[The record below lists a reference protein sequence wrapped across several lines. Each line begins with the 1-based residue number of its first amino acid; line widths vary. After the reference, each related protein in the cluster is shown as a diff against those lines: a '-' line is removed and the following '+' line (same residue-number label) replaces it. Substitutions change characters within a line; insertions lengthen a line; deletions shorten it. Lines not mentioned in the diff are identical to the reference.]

1 VRVRRI
7 SYLGPPGTFTHEAA
21 RCFFAS
27 EKELIPCET
36 VQEVLRQYRDHEV
49 DGSVIAIE
57 SSLAGTVA
65 ENLDRLRSLEQFL
78 VVGEV
83 LLPTRHQLM
92 ARQETEL
99 KQIQTIFGH
108 PKAFEEC
115 ESWLSQHLPKIARK
129 PFPSSAGAAREV
141 SLDLSLKSAAVAP
154 EAAASLYGLVILAP
168 NIEDAPNNVTRFWV
182 LGRETSPPTG
192 NDKTTLY
199 AWNELHPILHGLS
212 ASMIDILS
220 IYERPTGEGID
231 CHSYFIHVKGHRLNP
246 PLAAFLNRF
255 PKVKWIGSYP
265 SGILR

>member
-1 VRVRRI
+1 MRIRRI
-7 SYLGPPGTFTHEAA
+7 GYLGPPGTFTHEAA
-21 RCFFAS
+21 RCYFRS
-27 EKELIPCET
+27 EKGLIPFET
-36 VQEVLRQYRDHEV
+36 IQEVLCRYRDRKI
-49 DGSVIAIE
+49 DGCVIAIE

-65 ENLDRLRSLEQFL
+65 ENLDGLRNLEQGL

-92 ARQETEL
+92 ARQEMKLEEV
-99 KQIQTIFGH
+99 QIVLGH
-108 PKAFEEC
+108 PKALEEC

-129 PFPSSAGAAREV
+129 PLPSSAGAAREV
-141 SLDLSLKSAAVAP
+141 SLDHSLKLAAVAP
-154 EAAASLYGLVILAP
+154 KAAAGLYGLTILAS

-199 AWNELHPILHGLS
+199 TQGELHPILHGLS

-231 CHSYFIHVKGHRLNP
+231 CHGYFIHVKGHGLNL
-246 PLAAFLNRF
+246 PLSACLKRF
-255 PKVKWIGSYP
+255 PQVKWIGSYP
-265 SGILR
+265 AGTLR